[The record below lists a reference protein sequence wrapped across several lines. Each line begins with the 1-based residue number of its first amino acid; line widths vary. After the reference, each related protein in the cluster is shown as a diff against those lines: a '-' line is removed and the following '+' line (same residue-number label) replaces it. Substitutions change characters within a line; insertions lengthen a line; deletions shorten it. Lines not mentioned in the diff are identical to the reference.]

1 MSAHIALTAYPNSRI
16 QFISTHFLH
25 AYVYLSK
32 AKMHKAM
39 ATIKNDTAGCEQVHL
54 QLEICRAIA
63 KTDKRQ
69 GDPPLTTEKRR
80 LSLNTSI
87 NERRTDG

>member
-1 MSAHIALTAYPNSRI
+1 
-16 QFISTHFLH
+16 
-25 AYVYLSK
+25 
-32 AKMHKAM
+32 M
-39 ATIKNDTAGCEQVHL
+39 ASIKNDTAGCEQVHL

-63 KTDKRQ
+63 KKDKRR